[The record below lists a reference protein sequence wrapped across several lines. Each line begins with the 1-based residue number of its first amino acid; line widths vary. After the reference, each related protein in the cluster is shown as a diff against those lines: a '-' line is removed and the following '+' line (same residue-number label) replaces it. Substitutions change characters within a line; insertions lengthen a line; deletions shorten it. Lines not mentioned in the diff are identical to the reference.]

1 MALPSDADLRSLP
14 KVELHVHVEGSI
26 SAVTALSLARR
37 YRVDPRE
44 LGLVGGRYP
53 DRFDNL
59 AHFIRVYLAV
69 SRLIRTPDDL
79 AMIFAAFARQQVSQ
93 GVLYTEATFTA
104 MAHVRNGMEP
114 VALWAA
120 VRDGLADIDSGT
132 EIRLIIDAQ
141 RDLGS
146 DDARDNVRLVENAD
160 APIVGLGL
168 SGPEG
173 EENDREF
180 VVLRQAADRLHLG
193 LAVHAGEE
201 GPPDQVRA
209 ALDDLGAD
217 RIAHGV
223 AAAKAPD
230 LIERLKRDAV
240 PLDMCLSSNV
250 GIGIFP
256 SLEAHP
262 FADLWRAGLNVNLS
276 SDDPPFLSTTLI
288 DELRH
293 AARLAS
299 LSRADLADLQRR
311 AALAAFAPAD
321 TRGRLVAA
329 IDAWTD
335 RHRSCDG
342 EARPSQA

>member
-1 MALPSDADLRSLP
+1 VALPSDGDLRSLP

-26 SAVTALSLARR
+26 TAATALSLARR
-37 YRVDPRE
+37 HRADPRE
-44 LGLVGGRYP
+44 LGLVEGRYP

-79 AMIFAAFARQQVSQ
+79 AMIFAGFAGQQASQ

-114 VALWAA
+114 VAMWAA
-120 VRDGLADIDSGT
+120 VRDGLAEGEGRSK
-132 EIRLIIDAQ
+132 IRLIVDAQ

-146 DDARDNVRLVENAD
+146 DDARANVRLVENAD
-160 APIVGLGL
+160 APIAGLGL

-173 EENDREF
+173 EEQERDF

-223 AAAKAPD
+223 AAAKDPD

-262 FADLWRAGLNVNLS
+262 FANLWRAGLNINVS

-299 LSRADLADLQRR
+299 LSRADLADLERR

-321 TRGRLVAA
+321 TRARLVAA
-329 IDAWTD
+329 IDAWNGST
-335 RHRSCDG
+335 
-342 EARPSQA
+342 PSL

>member
-1 MALPSDADLRSLP
+1 MVPPSDADLRSLP

-26 SAVTALSLARR
+26 SAATALSLARR

-44 LGLVGGRYP
+44 LGLVEGRYP

-173 EENDREF
+173 EEKDREF

-201 GPPDQVRA
+201 GPPAQVRA

-329 IDAWTD
+329 IDAWMD

>member
-1 MALPSDADLRSLP
+1 VALPSDADLRSLP

-26 SAVTALSLARR
+26 SAATALSLARR

-44 LGLVGGRYP
+44 LGLVEGRYP

-173 EENDREF
+173 EEKDREF

-201 GPPDQVRA
+201 GPPAQVRA

-250 GIGIFP
+250 RIGIFP

-262 FADLWRAGLNVNLS
+262 FADLWRAGLNVNVS

-342 EARPSQA
+342 EASPSQV

>member
-1 MALPSDADLRSLP
+1 MVPPSDADLRSLP

-26 SAVTALSLARR
+26 SAATALSLARR

-44 LGLVGGRYP
+44 LGLVEGRYP

-173 EENDREF
+173 EEKDREF

-201 GPPDQVRA
+201 GPPAQVRA

-250 GIGIFP
+250 RIGIFP

-262 FADLWRAGLNVNLS
+262 FADLWRAGLNVNVS

-342 EARPSQA
+342 EASPSQV